1 MLIDAKMGYQF
12 WGESDQHGRLSADN
26 AAIKIR
32 ELTFVVYLDC
42 HKMFRL
48 IDKATK
54 KVVITRDACYVE
66 MEGTTQS
73 ATMLVGI

>member
-32 ELTFVVYLDC
+32 LENT
-42 HKMFRL
+42 
-48 IDKATK
+48 I
-54 KVVITRDACYVE
+54 
-66 MEGTTQS
+66 
-73 ATMLVGI
+73 